1 MVPRERYR
9 AIGKTKE
16 TLTVMRLCE
25 GLPREFSTYFRYIRQ
40 GGVAPQFPPPKKKKV
55 LEILMQYFK
64 PVFKCCGA
72 RAEASGAEII

>member
-40 GGVAPQFPPPKKKKV
+40 GGVAPQFPPPQKKISF
-55 LEILMQYFK
+55 EDTHAIF
-64 PVFKCCGA
+64 
-72 RAEASGAEII
+72 